1 MSARILHLSDLHTG
15 IGEAPDVEARTAAL
29 VEREQPELVVASGD
43 LSHRGR
49 RDELERAHAF
59 LVALGPPVLAVPGN
73 HDFPPGF
80 PRRFTRPWAE
90 FERVWQTTEPVY
102 ASPALH
108 VVGINSARPSHHQS
122 GGVRD
127 EALARATTRL
137 GEAAPG
143 ACRVAVLH
151 HNLLGAPWRAARKRP
166 LARRGL
172 VLEQLAG
179 AGAEL
184 ILGGHIHQAAVG
196 ERREFEVL
204 DDDSHTTVLSI
215 APGFGRPRPSRSGEA
230 RGLQLYEIGE
240 TELTAVT
247 YLWRAGDWVASARR
261 TFPRTAA
268 TRSPTATWSQS

>member
-1 MSARILHLSDLHTG
+1 VTARILHLSDLHTG
-15 IGEAPDVEARTAAL
+15 IGEAPDVEARTVAL
-29 VEREQPELVVASGD
+29 VERERPDLVVASGD

-49 RDELERAHAF
+49 RGELERAHAF
-59 LVALGPPVLAVPGN
+59 LASLGPPVLAVPGN
-73 HDFPPGF
+73 HDFPPAF
-80 PRRFTRPWAE
+80 PARFTRPWTE
-90 FERVWQTTEPVY
+90 FERIWETTEPVY

-127 EALARATTRL
+127 EALGRAVTRL

-143 ACRVAVLH
+143 ACRVVVLH

-172 VLEQLAG
+172 VLERLAG

-196 ERREFEVL
+196 ERREFDVL
-204 DDDSHTTVLSI
+204 DDNSHSTVLSI

-230 RGLQLYEIGE
+230 RGLQLYEIDE

-247 YLWRAGDWVASARR
+247 YLWRAGDWARSARR
-261 TFPRTAA
+261 AFPRGG
-268 TRSPTATWSQS
+268 RPL